1 MPEVDAAQRLTEM
14 YDTYGVRL
22 YRYALVLV
30 QRQRDAEDVVQNV
43 FVRLAGRTDGD
54 LREMRNVT
62 AYLFQSVRNEAATCL
77 RRRRRSRARETDLG
91 AAEYLIGADGVPA
104 DGVPADDERRRRITH
119 ALGRLGPEQ
128 REVVALHAFEALTFA
143 EIAALLG
150 HSPHTVASRY
160 RLGVA
165 KLARWLR
172 EG

>member
-1 MPEVDAAQRLTEM
+1 MGEADAEQHLGKN
-14 YDTYGVRL
+14 YDTYGIRL

-54 LREMRNVT
+54 LPEMRNVS
-62 AYLFQSVRNEAATCL
+62 AYLFQAVRNEAASCL

-91 AAEYLIGADGVPA
+91 AAEYLVGAN
-104 DGVPADDERRRRITH
+104 GVPADDGRRRRIAH

-128 REVVALHAFEALTFA
+128 REVVALHAFEGLTFA